1 MPVTRTYLCDD
12 CGYRFTQFHM
22 SREDPAPE
30 CPACYA
36 ATHSIP
42 GGFNIT
48 TSKAKAVDM
57 VQKIAEEDYGM
68 TNMRDGGREGDVAAL
83 GPSQVQSSEAEML
96 TRQMMATQPQINEQ
110 QADLVNS
117 FWKNSMSGAAIPGAG
132 NPSLTPEQQRDQ
144 ILAAGAVA
152 SSQATGMG
160 ADPIGLI
167 HEAGKRGMAD
177 TRLEVL
183 NPKET
188 RSLKT

>member
-22 SREDPAPE
+22 NRDEPAPE

-48 TSKAKAVDM
+48 THKAKAVDLA
-57 VQKIAEEDYGM
+57 QKIAEEDYGM
-68 TNMRDGGREGDVAAL
+68 TNMRDNSREGDVAAL
-83 GPSQVQSSEAEML
+83 PPSQVQSAEAETL
-96 TRQMMATQPQINEQ
+96 TRQMMAAQPQINEH

-132 NPSLTPEQQRDQ
+132 DPSLTREQQRDQ
-144 ILAAGAVA
+144 LLAVGASA
-152 SSQATGMG
+152 SAQAAGMG